1 VRIRADAEPFH
12 RQRRLRYEN
21 LLAAFVAELLAHRYS
36 RSLVIQAERVLP
48 RLFAALL
55 KRRVRDVRAV
65 GEEHLTAFLREQ
77 AQSKTARGA
86 LPAPASLLSYTNI
99 VRRFFA
105 FLDKRGL
112 ILRNPAQDLPARHV
126 EQLPPKALSKAEA
139 EALMNAPHRGSLIGQ
154 RDAAI
159 IEVFYGTA
167 IRLSECVRLDLTD
180 LDLRDGLLLVRNG
193 KGKKDRIVP
202 LAGRAA
208 AAIEAYLAETR
219 PAFIHDPKESAVFLT
234 RHGGRL
240 SAVSVDL
247 IVRRY
252 GEGLGLKVSPHGL
265 RHACATH
272 LLRGGADVRHLQELL
287 GHRFLDTTAR
297 YAQVAI
303 KDLRDVIEK
312 AHPREKRRRIGASWP
327 RL

>member
-1 VRIRADAEPFH
+1 MVVDETRG
-12 RQRRLRYEN
+12 
-21 LLAAFVAELLAHRYS
+21 
-36 RSLVIQAERVLP
+36 P
-48 RLFAALL
+48 R
-55 KRRVRDVRAV
+55 KRR
-65 GEEHLTAFLREQ
+65 
-77 AQSKTARGA
+77 A
-86 LPAPASLLSYTNI
+86 LPIGSVTS
-99 VRRFFA
+99 R
-105 FLDKRGL
+105 
-112 ILRNPAQDLPARHV
+112 
-126 EQLPPKALSKAEA
+126 
-139 EALMNAPHRGSLIGQ
+139 EALRLLDGIDTKTPVGL
-154 RDAAI
+154 RDRAI
-159 IEVFYGTA
+159 VEVFYGTA

-208 AAIEAYLAETR
+208 AAIEAYLTEAR

-234 RHGGRL
+234 KHGGRL

-272 LLRGGADVRHLQELL
+272 LLKGGADVRHLQELL

-297 YAQVAI
+297 YAHVAI
-303 KDLRDVIEK
+303 QDLRDVIEK
-312 AHPREKRRRIGASWP
+312 AHPREKRR
-327 RL
+327 